1 MGQILYENVDG
12 PNLDSA
18 KSKSLIEMQK
28 GGVERKT
35 KA

>member
-28 GGVERKT
+28 GSVERKT